1 MKQLIS
7 FFVLLCGAS
16 IASGQSYFLQGDASF
31 LGDDCYLLTP
41 AINTQTG
48 AVWYDQ
54 QLDLL
59 EPFDLELSM
68 NLGNQDVNGADGICF
83 VLQTVGTNAIG
94 QSGGGIGFLGFAP
107 AFAVEFDTW
116 QNGEYADPA
125 FDHIAMISNGDVSH
139 ISENAIT
146 TPVQAS
152 ALSQNIEDGID
163 HIVRLVWEP
172 ETLGFSVF
180 FDCDLRVTTEIDLVA
195 EIFDGQTTVWWGFTA
210 GTGGANNNQSVCLQE
225 NIITASPDVQLC
237 EGGST
242 ILNAGGNTDGEFTW
256 SPATYLDDPNSQSPV
271 CTPEEDITYTVSYDD
286 LCGNPVSTM
295 VNVMV
300 DLLEAQIEGDTFL
313 NCYNPTLTLNGSN
326 NFGNPSTYEWTT
338 ADGTILSGGNGTNVV
353 IADAGTYDLLV
364 TFDEQCDAT
373 TSIDVTADFTA
384 FEAGIE
390 VEGEINCI
398 QTEVPLIGS
407 TDGIDFLFE
416 WDTQN
421 GGSIG
426 TIDNLNAVATSSG
439 TYLLTIINPET
450 GCESEASVN
459 VTSNTS
465 VPNIAIGIADSLSCE
480 NLTVEILGTFIDDE
494 NNSSIQWTT
503 PDGTLVSGT
512 NMLEPTVSD
521 TGTYTITVTYNFNGC
536 SSSASME
543 VFASEDQSLDVSSL
557 SFPNI
562 FTPNADGK
570 NDVFK
575 PFLADDTEFN
585 ILKYMPSYDLLIY
598 NRWGG
603 LIYESTGVGKQWD
616 GKTNGEELSPG
627 VYYFIVN
634 YEITCGTAGTVE
646 AKGEV
651 ELTR

>member
-225 NIITASPDVQLC
+225 NIITASPDV
-237 EGGST
+237 
-242 ILNAGGNTDGEFTW
+242 
-256 SPATYLDDPNSQSPV
+256 
-271 CTPEEDITYTVSYDD
+271 
-286 LCGNPVSTM
+286 
-295 VNVMV
+295 
-300 DLLEAQIEGDTFL
+300 
-313 NCYNPTLTLNGSN
+313 
-326 NFGNPSTYEWTT
+326 
-338 ADGTILSGGNGTNVV
+338 
-353 IADAGTYDLLV
+353 
-364 TFDEQCDAT
+364 
-373 TSIDVTADFTA
+373 
-384 FEAGIE
+384 
-390 VEGEINCI
+390 
-398 QTEVPLIGS
+398 
-407 TDGIDFLFE
+407 
-416 WDTQN
+416 
-421 GGSIG
+421 
-426 TIDNLNAVATSSG
+426 
-439 TYLLTIINPET
+439 
-450 GCESEASVN
+450 
-459 VTSNTS
+459 
-465 VPNIAIGIADSLSCE
+465 
-480 NLTVEILGTFIDDE
+480 
-494 NNSSIQWTT
+494 
-503 PDGTLVSGT
+503 
-512 NMLEPTVSD
+512 
-521 TGTYTITVTYNFNGC
+521 
-536 SSSASME
+536 
-543 VFASEDQSLDVSSL
+543 
-557 SFPNI
+557 
-562 FTPNADGK
+562 
-570 NDVFK
+570 
-575 PFLADDTEFN
+575 
-585 ILKYMPSYDLLIY
+585 
-598 NRWGG
+598 
-603 LIYESTGVGKQWD
+603 
-616 GKTNGEELSPG
+616 
-627 VYYFIVN
+627 
-634 YEITCGTAGTVE
+634 
-646 AKGEV
+646 
-651 ELTR
+651 